1 MALEPHAVARSA
13 VATVLAGVA
22 LWPPRAVYWTR
33 LAAVVGDAPTLALV
47 ALLAVG
53 LGAALA
59 RVVGADLPSFA
70 GGGLVAYAVGMAAI
84 EAWLSPDSPAHLVWY
99 AALLACLVGGAAL
112 RKRYERDRV
121 SPQRSRDNGS

>member
-1 MALEPHAVARSA
+1 MTLHRRDVARSA
-13 VATVLAGVA
+13 VAAFLAGVA

-33 LAAVVGDAPTLALV
+33 LATVAGDGVTLWVV
-47 ALLAVG
+47 ALLAVA
-53 LGAALA
+53 LGAAFAWLT
-59 RVVGADLPSFA
+59 GADLPSFA
-70 GGGLVAYAVGMAAI
+70 GGGLVAYAVGMVAI
-84 EAWLSPDSPAHLVWY
+84 DVALSPDSPAHLVWY